1 MSVKTRFAP
10 SPTGFLHIGGARTA
24 LFCWLYARRH
34 GGRFVLRVEDTDRER
49 STAEAINAILEG
61 MAWLGLDYDEGPFYQ
76 TQRFDRYRELI
87 ARLLEE
93 GKAYRCY
100 CSRERLEKLREEQ
113 QARKEKPRYDG
124 RCRNLSAPPADAV
137 GPPVVRFRNPLE
149 GAVVVDDQVRGRV
162 AFQNTELDDLI
173 IARADG
179 TPTYNFTV
187 VVDDLDMDITHVIRG
202 DDHLNNT
209 PRQVNIL
216 KALGAEPPVY
226 AHVPMI
232 LDEEGK
238 KLSKR
243 TGAAS
248 VMDYRDQGFLP
259 EAVLNYLVRLG
270 WSWGDQEIFTLDE
283 MVERFDIT
291 DINSSAS
298 SLNPSKLQWLNQHYL
313 KSSSYAHVARHL
325 AWHLGQRGVDPTEG
339 PALEAVVAVQ
349 AERNRTLAE
358 MADNSLFFYRE
369 PQGYDEKAAR
379 KNLTAAAL
387 PVLERVMGE
396 LEAVESWQAP
406 AIHGVVTGTAEALEL
421 GLGKVAQPIRVAVAG
436 GPVSPPIDATLE
448 LLGRQASLA
457 RLARACEWIRANAEG
472 VS

>member
-1 MSVKTRFAP
+1 M
-10 SPTGFLHIGGARTA
+10 G
-24 LFCWLYARRH
+24 
-34 GGRFVLRVEDTDRER
+34 
-49 STAEAINAILEG
+49 
-61 MAWLGLDYDEGPFYQ
+61 
-76 TQRFDRYRELI
+76 
-87 ARLLEE
+87 
-93 GKAYRCY
+93 
-100 CSRERLEKLREEQ
+100 
-113 QARKEKPRYDG
+113 
-124 RCRNLSAPPADAV
+124 
-137 GPPVVRFRNPLE
+137 
-149 GAVVVDDQVRGRV
+149 
-162 AFQNTELDDLI
+162 
-173 IARADG
+173 
-179 TPTYNFTV
+179 
-187 VVDDLDMDITHVIRG
+187 ITHVIRG

-283 MVERFDIT
+283 MVERFDIE

-313 KSSSYAHVARHL
+313 KTTPHAHVARHL

-369 PQGYDEKAAR
+369 PDSYDEKAAR
-379 KNLTAAAL
+379 KNLTAAAA
-387 PVLERVMGE
+387 PALERVRNE
-396 LEAVESWQAP
+396 LATIENWQAA
-406 AIHGVVTGTAEALEL
+406 AIHGVVTATAEALGL

-457 RLARACEWIRANAEG
+457 RLQRACEWIRANAQ
-472 VS
+472 